1 MRGAAQSVYL
11 KRRRG
16 DAWSILGT
24 QMKKRKKLQ
33 RRGAANNL
41 SFSQSWKTKKKQKRS
56 KPQKRFEAAN
66 DHLISKNQGGEPSCR
81 GGEMVLT
88 IICSISLQQ

>member
-24 QMKKRKKLQ
+24 QNKKERSCREEVLPTIFHSVSHGKE
-33 RRGAANNL
+33 
-41 SFSQSWKTKKKQKRS
+41 KRS
-56 KPQKRFEAAN
+56 KKEAS
-66 DHLISKNQGGEPSCR
+66 HRKGLRLP
-81 GGEMVLT
+81 M
-88 IICSISLQQ
+88 II